1 MSVVISHE
9 AMQAQRLVNQG
20 NVKYDR
26 IDPRTLTG
34 EPHYIFNIYSSEAT
48 INLGTCGLWYI
59 PSCPEGDAYVRAPQA
74 IPGTYEEIYPH
85 FTDGAEY
92 RSRAV
97 PGSDIVA
104 AILGENRPLEN
115 LIRLGI
121 FASQNETPTKQELS
135 EAKRNLIPY
144 LEKLLTQ
151 ADKFYASPRPEERES
166 VYDDKY
172 FRAARFL
179 KAKKPWLSE
188 AAEMTVCPFCSSPV
202 RPEAPKCGSCH
213 EIINMVAYEALKQK
227 ISGAK

>member
-34 EPHYIFNIYSSEAT
+34 EPYYIFNIYSNEAT
-48 INLGTCGLWYI
+48 INLGTCGIWYI
-59 PSCPEGDAYVRAPQA
+59 PSCPEGEDWVRAPQA
-74 IPGTYEEIYPH
+74 IPGTYEEMYPH
-85 FTDGAEY
+85 FTDGVEY

-97 PGSDIVA
+97 PGADIVS
-104 AILGENRPLEN
+104 AILGKDRPLED
-115 LIRLGI
+115 LTRVGI
-121 FASQNETPTKQELS
+121 FASRNEEPTRKELS
-135 EAKRNLIPY
+135 DCKKE
-144 LEKLLTQ
+144 LTPHLQKQLAQ
-151 ADKFYASPRPEERES
+151 ADKFFASPDPAERQS

-179 KAKKPWLSE
+179 NVKKPWLSE
-188 AAEMTVCPFCSSPV
+188 AAEMTLCPFCSSPV

-213 EIINMVAYEALKQK
+213 EIINLAAYEALKMK